1 MTNPVLL
8 FLVDI
13 GNLNNLYTNPLS
25 SCKMKKGGES
35 MMDLKAGLWQQQT
48 LKLAMTQELSQAIAL
63 LQYSAQELAAFLED
77 KALENPLLKIENVN
91 VKPMNPQIDRNRRKH
106 QKSEKDWIEQ
116 IADKPF
122 SLEEHLISQLKITH
136 LTTEQMKVIRHLIKN
151 LDENGYFVGDLT
163 EISLKLQVDHEIV
176 EDSLAII
183 QTLEPAGIGA
193 RDLQECLLMQSYYKN
208 PNNDLAQTIL
218 SKYFILFAEKKWKP
232 IAKELGIS
240 MKDLQD
246 VFDEIQ
252 QLNPKPGALLRNEPT
267 TYIIP
272 DAIIEQ
278 TNEGLTVRMVDESL
292 PRISFNQPYYQK
304 FHNQNQQVSRFLQ
317 DKVQDYQWILKS
329 IEQRKETLTRVVGK
343 IVEKQPA
350 FFQKGSQYLVPM
362 TMKEIASELDIH
374 ESTVSRAVREKY
386 VQTPIGTYP
395 LKTFFTSTIQTLTDE
410 ESTSSTQVKNEI
422 HSLVAQENK
431 QKPLSDQDMVEQLKL
446 QKGIL
451 VSRRT
456 VAKYRE
462 QLGIPS
468 SSKRKRFI

>member
-1 MTNPVLL
+1 
-8 FLVDI
+8 
-13 GNLNNLYTNPLS
+13 
-25 SCKMKKGGES
+25 
-35 MMDLKAGLWQQQT
+35 MDLKAGLWQQQT

-77 KALENPLLKIENVN
+77 KALENPLLKIENGN

-136 LTTEQMKVIRHLIKN
+136 LTAEQMKVIRYLIKN
-151 LDENGYFVGDLT
+151 LDENGYFIGDLT
-163 EISLKLQVDHEIV
+163 EISDRLQVDHEIV
-176 EDSLAII
+176 EDCLAII

-193 RDLQECLLMQSYYKN
+193 RDLQECLMMQFYYKN

-218 SKYFILFAEKKWKP
+218 SKYFIPFAEKKWKL

-304 FHNQNQQVSRFLQ
+304 FHNQNPQVSRFLQ

-329 IEQRKETLTRVVGK
+329 IEQRKETLTRVVAK

-362 TMKEIASELDIH
+362 TMKEIAGELDIH

-422 HSLVAQENK
+422 HSLVSQENK
-431 QKPLSDQDMVEQLKL
+431 QKPLSDQDVVEQLKL
-446 QKGIL
+446 QKGII